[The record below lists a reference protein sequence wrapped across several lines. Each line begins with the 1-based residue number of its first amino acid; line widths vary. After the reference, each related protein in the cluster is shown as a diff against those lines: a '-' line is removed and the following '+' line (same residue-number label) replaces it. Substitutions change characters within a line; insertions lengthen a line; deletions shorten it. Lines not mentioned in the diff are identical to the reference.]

1 MGVTTHKEAG
11 MSKHCL
17 RGSIAA
23 AIMAIGLSMAAPAS
37 ANTEVETA
45 ELLIKLL
52 QVGRGVVSE
61 NQAAI
66 NDSAKADKGFTG
78 DYVAN
83 QVIDRFRKATKI
95 DLSRPSSVPQAA
107 LFLAMVEAEK
117 EVVDEAQPVINKQG
131 VGFKGFL
138 PASFARKS
146 GEHFYRKTGIRVKL
160 TGADYRYPG
169 NKPDDFESE
178 VLRIFADSRHPKG
191 QPYSKATMLDGK
203 PVLRMMDPE
212 YATSTCLNCHGNPKG
227 ERDVTG
233 MKKEGWKEG
242 DLAGAISIVIPMR

>member
-1 MGVTTHKEAG
+1 MF
-11 MSKHCL
+11 MNCL

-23 AIMAIGLSMAAPAS
+23 AVVAACMGAASPAL

-45 ELLIKLL
+45 ELLIKLI
-52 QVGRGVVSE
+52 QVGRGVISE
-61 NQAAI
+61 NQALI
-66 NDSAKADKGFTG
+66 NDASKADKGFTG

-95 DLSRPSSVPQAA
+95 DLSRPASVPQAG
-107 LFLAMVEAEK
+107 LFLAMVESEK

-131 VGFKGFL
+131 VAFKGFL
-138 PASFARKS
+138 PAVFARKS
-146 GEHFYRKTGIRVKL
+146 GERFYRKTGIRVKL
-160 TGADYRYPG
+160 TSADYRFPG

-178 VLRIFADSRHPKG
+178 VLRIFADARHPKG

-212 YATSTCLNCHGNPKG
+212 YATASCLNCHGSPKG
-227 ERDVTG
+227 ERDITG